1 MPKHALN
8 WTSHGVLYLVRR
20 SKAAGSVLASV
31 ALAGVLVSLVGA
43 AQAAPPSTAITY
55 AYDELG
61 RLVAAS
67 DPTQGAA
74 KYTYDSV
81 GNLTAIARQAV
92 SVVSVLGFSPKA
104 GPAGTT
110 VTIYGTG
117 FSATPSQ
124 NTVKF
129 NGTVGTVVSSTATKI
144 VATVPTGATT
154 GTISVTAP
162 GGT

>member
-1 MPKHALN
+1 
-8 WTSHGVLYLVRR
+8 
-20 SKAAGSVLASV
+20 
-31 ALAGVLVSLVGA
+31 
-43 AQAAPPSTAITY
+43 
-55 AYDELG
+55 
-61 RLVAAS
+61 LVAVS
-67 DPTQGAA
+67 DPSQGAA
-74 KYTYDSV
+74 KYTYDAV
-81 GNLTAIARQAV
+81 GNLTAITRQAV

-104 GPAGTT
+104 GPAGTG

-129 NGTVGTVVSSTATKI
+129 NGTVATVVSSTATKI

-162 GGT
+162 GGTGTSSGSFTAGPGGPSITSFSPSVASIG